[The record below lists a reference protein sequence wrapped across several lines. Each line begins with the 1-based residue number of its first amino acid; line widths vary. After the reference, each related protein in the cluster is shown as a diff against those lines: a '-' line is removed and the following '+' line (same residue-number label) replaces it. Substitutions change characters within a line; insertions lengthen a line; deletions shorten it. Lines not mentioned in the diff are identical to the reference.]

1 MNKRYVLSILA
12 AVLLAVGV
20 AYAFFVWRPAL
31 DPIAPPLA
39 NEFAADAI
47 ARGEM
52 LAGVGDCVVCH
63 TAHGGKPFAG
73 GLPLTSGFGTIYST
87 NITPDPDTGIGRWSE
102 AAFAR
107 AMHEGVARDG
117 SHLFP
122 AFPYDHYTKV
132 RDDDVKALYAFFM
145 TREPVR
151 AEAKS
156 STLPFPLNVRALQAG
171 WKLLFFRDGVFRPDP
186 AKSDEWNRG
195 AYLAEGLG
203 HCSAC
208 HTPRNSLGAEKPSA
222 AYAGAM
228 VDGWLAPALTSAN
241 PAPMPWTDDELAGYL
256 GTGATALHG
265 SAAGPMSPVVHEG
278 LAKLS
283 EADVRAIATYF
294 AERNDSQSRA
304 STAQQTLAKTMTL
317 AHRDARGDSSD
328 GADLYVA
335 ACESC
340 HYNGGAMPLTVR
352 PELALNSALT
362 GPDPANLIHVILDG
376 ISKPAGMPIV
386 FMPGFAHSFSDADI
400 ATLAAYLRRTR
411 TSEPPWQDLQAT
423 IAKLRAE
430 EASL

>member
-1 MNKRYVLSILA
+1 MSKRIAIALTGLV
-12 AVLLAVGV
+12 LAVGV
-20 AYAFFVWRPAL
+20 VYGFFVWRPAL
-31 DPIAPPLA
+31 DPIVPPPA
-39 NEFAADAI
+39 NEFSADVI
-47 ARGEM
+47 AKGEM

-63 TAHGGKPFAG
+63 TAPGGKPYAG
-73 GLPLTSGFGTIYST
+73 GLALNSGFGTIYST

-122 AFPYDHYTKV
+122 AFPYDHYTNV

-145 TREPVR
+145 TREPVH
-151 AEAKS
+151 AEAKPN
-156 STLPFPLNVRALQAG
+156 TLPFPLNVRALQAG
-171 WKLLFFRDGVFRPDP
+171 WKLLFFRDGVFRSDP

-208 HTPRNSLGAEKPSA
+208 HTPRNAIGAEKSNA

-228 VDGWLAPALTSAN
+228 VDGWLAPALTSDN
-241 PAPMPWTDDELAGYL
+241 PAPMPWTRDELAGYL

-278 LAKLS
+278 LAKLPD
-283 EADVRAIATYF
+283 ADVKAIAVYF
-294 AERNDSQSRA
+294 ADRNGSQSREKVA
-304 STAQQTLAKTMTL
+304 DETLAATMLL
-317 AHRDARGDSSD
+317 AHRDARGDSAD

-335 ACESC
+335 ACASC
-340 HYNGGAMPLTVR
+340 HYNGGAMPLEVR

-376 ISKPAGMPIV
+376 IGKNDGMAV
-386 FMPGFAHSFSDADI
+386 LFMPGFAHSFSDTDI
-400 ATLAAYLRRTR
+400 VTLAAYLRRTR
-411 TSEPPWQDLQAT
+411 TNQPPWNDLQAT
-423 IAKLRAE
+423 VAKLRAAE
-430 EASL
+430 VSP